1 MRLGWMIENI
11 PRLYQLLPW
20 VNEIRAKGRAEIMSD
35 IDKLCTNLHAFEMWK
50 RKMQKTNSGIH
61 KEDLKGR
68 YELRRI
74 QDKGLNKPKENKVK
88 EFLRRDED
96 RLIVHTNL

>member
-1 MRLGWMIENI
+1 
-11 PRLYQLLPW
+11 
-20 VNEIRAKGRAEIMSD
+20 
-35 IDKLCTNLHAFEMWK
+35 
-50 RKMQKTNSGIH
+50 MQKTNSGIH